1 MATPNRRRAPRPARA
16 EDNLVAAL
24 IAQMEAGTT
33 PWRRPWDPQ
42 AGGHHVNLLT
52 GRPYRGANPILL
64 SFGLHRRGSSLPY
77 WCGFVEAQGLGL
89 APRRGSKGIA
99 ILRPQGQGR
108 PAGESG
114 EPGENSSLAAA
125 EGPGIQPA
133 SGAVSTGSG
142 NTDAHKVDAHRPGAT
157 GWVRYRPVTVFNAA
171 DLEGEAA
178 AKDRLWRLIKQR
190 RAMAFQQQRPEVERL
205 AAAAEILGHWPVPV
219 AHGGDQACYLPQSD
233 RILLPQP
240 AAFHSAAALYATW
253 AHEALHSTGH
263 PSRLGRNL
271 AGAFGSDAYAREELV
286 AELGAVLLGDRL
298 EIGSPVQNHAAY
310 LQHWITL
317 LKTTPALLLRL
328 LGEARQAADLIYPEQ
343 TSQASLPARG
353 RRATSHPGRQ
363 LGKQAPGP
371 PGHHRV
377 IP

>member
-16 EDNLVAAL
+16 EDSLVAAL

-42 AGGHHVNLLT
+42 GGGHHVNLLS

-64 SFGLHRRGSSLPY
+64 SLGLHRRGSSLPY

-89 APRRGSKGIA
+89 APRRGSRGVA
-99 ILRPQGQGR
+99 ILRPLGQGR

-114 EPGENSSLAAA
+114 GPGQSSSPASAQ
-125 EGPGIQPA
+125 GPGIQPA
-133 SGAVSTGSG
+133 SGAASAGSD
-142 NTDAHKVDAHRPGAT
+142 NTDAQDMDPHKAGAT
-157 GWVRYRPVTVFNAA
+157 AWVRYRPVTVFNAA
-171 DLEGEAA
+171 DLEGEAE
-178 AKDRLWRLIKQR
+178 AKDRLWRLIEQR
-190 RAMAFQQQRPEVERL
+190 RAMASKQQRPEVERL
-205 AAAAEILGHWPVPV
+205 AAAASILGHWPVPV
-219 AHGGDQACYLPQSD
+219 SHGGDQACYLPQSD
-233 RILLPQP
+233 RILLPHRQ
-240 AAFHSAAALYATW
+240 AFHSAAALHATW

-263 PSRLGRNL
+263 PSRLGRDL

-317 LKTTPALLLRL
+317 LKTTPALLLKL

-343 TSQASLPARG
+343 ASQGPAPSQG
-353 RRATSHPGRQ
+353 DESD
-363 LGKQAPGP
+363 
-371 PGHHRV
+371 
-377 IP
+377 

>member
-1 MATPNRRRAPRPARA
+1 MATPYRRRDPRPARA
-16 EDNLVAAL
+16 EDSLVAAL

-42 AGGHHVNLLT
+42 GGGHHVNLLS

-64 SFGLHRRGSSLPY
+64 TLGLHRRGSSLPY
-77 WCGFVEAQGLGL
+77 WCGYVEAQGLGL
-89 APRRGSKGIA
+89 APRRGSRGVA

-108 PAGESG
+108 SAGESAG
-114 EPGENSSLAAA
+114 PGDSSSLTAAQ
-125 EGPGIQPA
+125 GPGIQPA
-133 SGAVSTGSG
+133 SGAASAES
-142 NTDAHKVDAHRPGAT
+142 NTTDFPKVDPHPSGASKAGAT
-157 GWVRYRPVTVFNAA
+157 AWVRYRPVTVFNAA
-171 DLEGEAA
+171 DLEGEAGP
-178 AKDRLWRLIKQR
+178 KDRLWRLIEQR
-190 RAMAFQQQRPEVERL
+190 RAMSFKQQRPEVERL
-205 AAAAEILGHWPVPV
+205 TAAAAILGQWPVAV
-219 AHGGDQACYLPQSD
+219 THGGDQACYLPQSD
-233 RILLPQP
+233 RILLPHRQ
-240 AAFHSAAALYATW
+240 AFHSAAALHATW
-253 AHEALHSTGH
+253 AHEVLHSTGH

-343 TSQASLPARG
+343 ACQTNSPSQGEESD
-353 RRATSHPGRQ
+353 
-363 LGKQAPGP
+363 
-371 PGHHRV
+371 
-377 IP
+377 